1 MAHVFSERDMDVAQ
15 LAFVKQ
21 YGEWISS
28 DQRKPNLH
36 KIISMIRGFEVGSL
50 PSQFHFRNPARP
62 VKQTAEGGQKHWAY
76 Y

>member
-28 DQRKPNLH
+28 DKRKPNLC
-36 KIISMIRGFEVGSL
+36 KIISMIREFEVGSL
-50 PSQFHFRNPARP
+50 PSQFHFKNPARL
-62 VKQTAEGGQKHWAY
+62 VK
-76 Y
+76 